1 MNKASNDGWQVIAD
15 AGEATAGLPSVL
27 RRNGDT
33 LVLWRDPTGA
43 VQAQRRACT
52 HGASAD
58 DDADPC
64 LECMDA
70 EVTSVVAVREANGWI
85 WAWRGEGT
93 PPPGPVAYF
102 DVDWPRDRYTT
113 SKVAADE
120 DSANAQR
127 ASASAQQLSN
137 LRLESL
143 GPRRHR
149 VTAIVPTDEGE
160 VVVYLRT
167 HRSDRSRPRLRE
179 VLGGL
184 FGPRPLGRGPHGREP
199 LPHAQRVTT
208 G

>member
-33 LVLWRDPTGA
+33 LVLWRDPTGS
-43 VQAQRRACT
+43 VQAERRACT
-52 HGASAD
+52 HGAAAD

-70 EVTSVVAVREANGWI
+70 ELATTVAVREANGWI

-93 PPPGPVAYF
+93 PPPGPLAYF
-102 DVDWPRDRYTT
+102 DMDWPSERYTT
-113 SKVAADE
+113 SKLVADV
-120 DSANAQR
+120 DSSDVQR
-127 ASASAQQLSN
+127 AGASPLQLSN
-137 LRLESL
+137 LRLESFE
-143 GPRRHR
+143 PRRHR
-149 VTAIVPTDEGE
+149 VTAIVPTDEGK

-167 HRSDRSRPRLRE
+167 HRADRSMQRVRE

-184 FGPRPLGRGPHGREP
+184 FGQRPVDRGPHGRES
-199 LPHAQRVTT
+199 LPHAQRATT